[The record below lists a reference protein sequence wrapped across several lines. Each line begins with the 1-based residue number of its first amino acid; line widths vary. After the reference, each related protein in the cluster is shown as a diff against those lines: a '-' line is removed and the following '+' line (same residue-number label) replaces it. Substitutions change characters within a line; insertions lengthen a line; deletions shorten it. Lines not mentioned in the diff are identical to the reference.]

1 MNSAPKGER
10 LIITI
15 IGRTNVGK
23 SSLINALTGQDIAIV
38 SNFAGTTT
46 DPVKKNYELL
56 PIGPVSIF
64 DTAGIDD
71 TGELGELRI
80 KATNKVI
87 YRSDVIV
94 LVTDDKGLNK
104 YEFELIEKLKKINI
118 SFIIAFNKMDN
129 HIIKDE
135 DIDFC
140 KNNNIKWINISSK
153 NDTNIE
159 LLKEMI
165 IDIIPDYFK
174 AEKVIVSDLIKGGD
188 IVLLIVP
195 IDLAAP
201 KGRLILPQVEVIR
214 EILDSDAVAMVVKER
229 EIQSALEKLNTKPAL
244 VITDS
249 QVVLKVAGDIDD
261 DIPFTTFSTLF
272 ARYKGDI
279 DVLIKGANKIDEL
292 KDGDR
297 ILIAEACSHHVQSDD
312 IGTVKI
318 PRWIRQYSGKQ
329 LEFEK
334 FSGNDFPEDVEK
346 YALVVHCGSCMLT
359 SLEFK
364 RRLRE
369 CELKNIPITNYGV
382 CISKVHGVLERVIR
396 PFYKT
401 N

>member
-56 PIGPVSIF
+56 PIGPVSIY

-135 DIDFC
+135 DTDFC
-140 KNNNIKWINISSK
+140 KNNNIKWINISS
-153 NDTNIE
+153 NNNTNIDK
-159 LLKEMI
+159 LKEMI

-174 AEKVIVSDLIKGGD
+174 TEKVIVSDLIKGGD

-382 CISKVHGVLERVIR
+382 CISKVHGVLQRVIR

>member
-56 PIGPVSIF
+56 PIGPVSIY

-71 TGELGELRI
+71 MGELGELRI

-104 YEFELIEKLKKINI
+104 YEFELIEKFKKINI

>member
-56 PIGPVSIF
+56 PIGPVSIY

-71 TGELGELRI
+71 TGELGVLRI

-94 LVTDDKGLNK
+94 LVTDDKGLTK

-118 SFIIAFNKMDN
+118 SFVIAFNKIDN
-129 HIIKDE
+129 HIIKNE
-135 DIDFC
+135 DTDFC
-140 KNNNIKWINISSK
+140 KDNNIKWINISS
-153 NDTNIE
+153 NNNINIDK
-159 LLKEMI
+159 LKEMI
-165 IDIIPDYFK
+165 IDIIPSYFK
-174 AEKVIVSDLIKGGD
+174 TEKVIVSDLIKGGD

-249 QVVLKVAGDIDD
+249 QVVLKVAGDIED

-292 KDGDR
+292 KDGDK

-346 YALVVHCGSCMLT
+346 YAMVVHCGSCMLT

>member
-56 PIGPVSIF
+56 PIGPVSIY

-94 LVTDDKGLNK
+94 LVTDDKGLTK

-118 SFIIAFNKMDN
+118 SFVIAFNKIDN
-129 HIIKDE
+129 HIIKNE
-135 DIDFC
+135 DTDFC
-140 KNNNIKWINISSK
+140 KDNNIKWINISS
-153 NDTNIE
+153 NNNINIDK
-159 LLKEMI
+159 LKEMI
-165 IDIIPDYFK
+165 IDIIPSYFK
-174 AEKVIVSDLIKGGD
+174 TEKVIVSDLIKGGD

-292 KDGDR
+292 KDGDK

-346 YALVVHCGSCMLT
+346 YAMVVHCGSCMLT